1 MASRAR
7 MRLLVV
13 VPCRDEAAL
22 VRRRIAN
29 LAGCAWP
36 SADTPHRLVIVDDG
50 SRDDT
55 AVVARSAIADSFADH
70 HDVEARV
77 VHNTI
82 RPGKPGAVR
91 AGIGD
96 DCGEFDLV
104 VLTDADVVIASDA
117 LIALS
122 SAFERDARLALACG
136 AQRFVADL
144 AEDGSCRARTGADVR
159 DAGGTFDR
167 WTALVRRAESRAGI
181 LFSVHGQLAAWRAN
195 LSLSPAFGI
204 AADDVDLRF
213 QVKSRAS
220 EPRRVELI
228 PQAVFFEVKTPA
240 GPDRDA
246 QAARRARAW
255 FQVVRRG
262 PIPARGVLET
272 VQAWAYRAGP
282 RVAPIATWCAIPVT
296 TILLFALG
304 ARVAALVVL
313 ALGAAFALSP
323 LGRRWIELVRTIAA
337 ASRDERRKLVTEQWE
352 TPRA

>member
-1 MASRAR
+1 

-13 VPCRDEAAL
+13 VPCRDEASL

-29 LAGCAWP
+29 LADCVWP
-36 SADTPHRLVIVDDG
+36 ASSAPHRLVIVDDG

-55 AVVARSAIADSFADH
+55 SAVASAAIAEHFASRD
-70 HDVEARV
+70 DVDARV
-77 VHNTI
+77 VQNAV

-91 AGIGD
+91 AGMGD
-96 DCGEFDLV
+96 DAAEFDLV
-104 VLTDADVVIASDA
+104 VLTDADVVIASEA
-117 LIALS
+117 LIELS
-122 SAFERDARLALACG
+122 AAFEREPRLALACG

-144 AEDGSCRARTGADVR
+144 SADGTCRAQGGGSLR
-159 DAGGTFDR
+159 DAAGTFDR

-195 LSLSPAFGI
+195 LSLAPAFGI

-213 QVKSRAS
+213 QVKSRTS

-228 PQAVFFEVKTPA
+228 PEAVFFEVKTPA

-262 PIPARGVLET
+262 PIPVRGLLET

-282 RVAPIATWCAIPVT
+282 RVAPIATWCAIPLT
-296 TILLFALG
+296 TILLFAVG
-304 ARVAALVVL
+304 ARLAALVVL
-313 ALGAAFALSP
+313 ALGVAFALSP

-337 ASRDERRKLVTEQWE
+337 ASRDERSALVAEQWE

>member
-1 MASRAR
+1 
-7 MRLLVV
+7 MRLLLV
-13 VPCRDEAAL
+13 VPCRDEASL

-29 LAGCAWP
+29 LAACAWP
-36 SADTPHRLVIVDDG
+36 TSRAPHRLVIVDDG

-55 AVVARSAIADSFADH
+55 AVVARAAIAEHFASRD
-70 HDVEARV
+70 DVEARV
-77 VHNTI
+77 VHNTV

-91 AGIGD
+91 AGMGD
-96 DCGEFDLV
+96 DFAEFDLV
-104 VLTDADVVIASDA
+104 VLTDADVVIASEA
-117 LIALS
+117 LVALS
-122 SAFERDARLALACG
+122 AAFEREPRLALACG

-144 AEDGSCRARTGADVR
+144 SEDGACRSRTGGDVR
-159 DAGGTFDR
+159 DAAGTFDR

-213 QVKSRAS
+213 QVKARTH

-228 PQAVFFEVKTPA
+228 PAAVFFEVKTPA
-240 GPDRDA
+240 GPDRAA

-255 FQVVRRG
+255 FQVMRRG

-296 TILLFALG
+296 TILLFAVG
-304 ARVAALVVL
+304 ARVAAMVVL
-313 ALGAAFALSP
+313 GVGAAFALSP
-323 LGRRWIELVRTIAA
+323 LGKRWIELVRTIAA
-337 ASRDERRKLVTEQWE
+337 ASRDERSQLVAEQWE